1 MKAHRG
7 VGIIRFMS
15 KYVSRDVLDQMN
27 KLYVRPHLDY
37 GDLIYHKDD
46 PEASLSLTKRL
57 ESVQYTAALA
67 VTGAWKG
74 TNKSKLLDE
83 LGWEYLHDR
92 RRYCR
97 LTHFFKLLKGDAPEY
112 MTTPTPQSEHL
123 NYSLQEQ
130 NVFEP
135 FATKPQGY
143 YNSYYSYCFREW
155 NKLDPSLRSIDSL
168 SKFKAKLIK
177 SLRPPKRSVFK
188 ISDIVSVRLLMR
200 LRLGFS
206 HLQEHKFRRNSS
218 NSSRCICGD
227 GDETTEHFLLRC
239 SHFANTCSTLLEQV
253 SNILKTDI
261 MVLPEHRSV
270 EILLYGDNNCNEIA
284 NKLITEATIV
294 LIKLS
299 KRFDT

>member
-1 MKAHRG
+1 MYVRPHLDYGDLIYHKDDPEARRG

-15 KYVSRDVLDQMN
+15 KYVSRNVLDQMY

-46 PEASLSLTKRL
+46 PEVSLSLTKRL
-57 ESVQYTAALA
+57 ESVQCTAALA

-92 RRYCR
+92 RRYRR

-112 MTTPTPQSEHL
+112 MTAPIPQPKQS
-123 NYSLQEQ
+123 NYSLREQ

-135 FATKPQGY
+135 LATRTQGY
-143 YNSYYSYCFREW
+143 YDSYYPYCLREW

-168 SKFKAKLIK
+168 SKFKAELIK

-188 ISDIVSVRLLMR
+188 ISDIVGVRLLTR

-206 HLQEHKFRRNSS
+206 HLREHKFRHNVS

-227 GDETTEHFLLRC
+227 GNETTEHFL
-239 SHFANTCSTLLEQV
+239 
-253 SNILKTDI
+253 
-261 MVLPEHRSV
+261 
-270 EILLYGDNNCNEIA
+270 
-284 NKLITEATIV
+284 
-294 LIKLS
+294 
-299 KRFDT
+299 